1 VDCVPHD
8 EVRFFKITEIGTMVV
23 PMDKY
28 QAALYSKGPAIS
40 DPKFS
45 CTISKFHTAADV
57 KRLLSKFETKAQSYP

>member
-1 VDCVPHD
+1 
-8 EVRFFKITEIGTMVV
+8 MVV